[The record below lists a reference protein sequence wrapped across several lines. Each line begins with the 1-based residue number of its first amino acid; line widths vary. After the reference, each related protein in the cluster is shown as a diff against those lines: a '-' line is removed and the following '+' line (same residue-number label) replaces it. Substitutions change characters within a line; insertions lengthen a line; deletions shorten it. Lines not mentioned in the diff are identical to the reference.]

1 MTPDVKSPARHDAC
15 TLRLH
20 RGLPQALAL
29 AASWERTP
37 STNVLM
43 PLTLHKPPRNTK
55 QKSQA
60 PIEIPARVPTFA
72 TASSSLRWVPATG
85 VRVPHPM
92 RSFIAHGWEGT
103 HSISRLCISIP

>member
-60 PIEIPARVPTFA
+60 PIEIPARAPHLRD
-72 TASSSLRWVPATG
+72 SLIVAKVGSRHQRSGSPS
-85 VRVPHPM
+85 M